1 MPLSFAARPEAT
13 EKPIDREIASTK
25 RSGMP
30 CDVERLRA
38 GITFSTARTRKGRA
52 KIRFA
57 TAPLIPSAKKE
68 EIESPMANDDTLVKA
83 LASVRRQ
90 RESLEVEHER
100 VGGELTKLRLAE
112 RSLASIVEGT
122 LLDEPAD
129 DLTTRRRASASEDR
143 PRGSRGPRGPRANS
157 AKGRLKTLLEEAGSE
172 GLTHAEISERLT
184 DVAANTLN
192 TYLSVMASSGE
203 LERQGDKYRTG
214 APAANAADEGAVED
228 DRNEGDQEDS
238 KRAEAAE

>member
-1 MPLSFAARPEAT
+1 M
-13 EKPIDREIASTK
+13 
-25 RSGMP
+25 
-30 CDVERLRA
+30 
-38 GITFSTARTRKGRA
+38 
-52 KIRFA
+52 IRFA

-68 EIESPMANDDTLVKA
+68 EVESPMANDDTLAKA
-83 LASVRRQ
+83 LANVRHQ
-90 RESLEVEHER
+90 RESLEAEYER
-100 VGGELTKLRLAE
+100 VSGELTKVRLAE

-122 LLDEPAD
+122 PLDEPAD
-129 DLTTRRRASASEDR
+129 DLPTRRRAPASEDR

-192 TYLSVMASSGE
+192 TYLSVMANSGE
-203 LERQGDKYRTG
+203 LERQGDKYRAG
-214 APAANAADEGAVED
+214 APAVSAADEGAVED
-228 DRNEGDQEDS
+228 VRTEDDQEDS